1 MIVLSATDITRAYG
15 TDVILDHISFHVN
28 EGDRVGIVGAN
39 GAGKSTLLDILGGV
53 SEPDEGQFFL
63 SSDVTVGYLHQNDDF
78 EDDCTLREEVHKI
91 YERFERAE
99 KEINTLTQDIA
110 QMAADGKT
118 DTDEYK
124 RIMQRYGNL
133 QDQFERDGG
142 FSYKSEMR
150 GILNSMAFGEEYYD
164 NPISSLS
171 GGERTRLALACLLM
185 RKPDVLMLDE
195 PTNHLDIGMLNWLEQ
210 FLRNYKGTVI
220 MVSHDRYFLDQLCTR
235 IFEVAHHHLTC
246 YDGNYTEYAQKKKQ
260 QRESDMRSYK
270 KQQEEIRRQEDI
282 IRKFK
287 ERGTEHLAKRA
298 ASREKKLAHMEVLER
313 PESEGASL
321 NVHFRQDY
329 ETGNDVLLG
338 EDVGEAFRTE
348 EGVRRLFQHA
358 DFDIK
363 KGERIC
369 IVGPNGI
376 GKTTLL
382 RLMIGEIRPTEG
394 KIRIGRNVKFGYYD
408 QRQEQL
414 HGDKTVLDEVHDSY
428 RLYKESEIRNFL
440 GRFLFRGDQVFTKVG
455 SLSGGEKARLALLKL
470 MMSGSNVLMLDEPTN
485 HLDIESKE
493 IFEEA
498 LREFPGTI
506 VAVSHDR
513 YFLNQIAT
521 KIYELGPSGIT
532 KYEGG
537 YDYYEEKKEE
547 TSSGK
552 QYLNQMRDLVGEA
565 ESERRQAFGEQNGK
579 DGQSGEDS
587 LPDQPLSSEE
597 ERALKK
603 KRQAE
608 ERRKQRKIEQ
618 LESRIAE
625 LEDEIEEI
633 QQKMCDPK
641 ILSNSKKL
649 TELDNKQKD
658 AQTELDQA
666 YEEWGQLEE

>member
-28 EGDRVGIVGAN
+28 EGDRVGIIGAN
-39 GAGKSTLLDILGGV
+39 GAGKTTLLDIIGGV
-53 SEPDEGQFFL
+53 REPDEGRYFI
-63 SSDVTVGYLHQNDDF
+63 SSDVTVGYLHQNDTF
-78 EDDCTLREEVHKI
+78 QDDCTLREEVHRI
-91 YERFERAE
+91 YHDFEEAE
-99 KEINTLTQDIA
+99 KEIHSLTQQIA
-110 QMAADGKT
+110 EMAAEGKT
-118 DTDEYK
+118 DTEEYRK
-124 RIMQRYGNL
+124 IMQRYGNL
-133 QDQFERDGG
+133 QERFERDGG
-142 FSYKSEMR
+142 FTYKSEMR

-164 NPISSLS
+164 KPISSLS
-171 GGERTRLALACLLM
+171 GGERTRLSLACLLM
-185 RKPDVLMLDE
+185 RGPDVLMLDE

-210 FLRNYKGTVI
+210 FLRSYKGTVI

-235 IFEVAHHHLTC
+235 IFEVSHHHLTC

-260 QRESDMRSYK
+260 QRESDMRAYR

-282 IRKFK
+282 IRRFK

-298 ASREKKLAHMEVLER
+298 ASREKKLEHMERIDR

-321 NVHFRQDY
+321 NVRFRQDY

-338 EDVGEAFRTE
+338 EDVGEAFRTD
-348 EGVRRLFQHA
+348 EGERRLFRHA

-382 RLMIGEIRPTEG
+382 RMMIGEIRPSEG

-414 HGDKTVLDEVHDSY
+414 HDDKTVLDEVHDSY
-428 RLYKESEIRNFL
+428 RLYKEGEIRNFL
-440 GRFLFRGDQVFTKVG
+440 GRFLFRGDQVFTRVG

-521 KIYELGPSGIT
+521 KIYELGPDGIT

-537 YDYYEEKKEE
+537 FDYYEEKKAE

-552 QYLNQMRDLVGEA
+552 QYLSQMRDLVGEA
-565 ESERRQAFGEQNGK
+565 ESERRKAFGDQNGAEAGG
-579 DGQSGEDS
+579 DENA

-618 LESRIAE
+618 LENRIGE
-625 LEDEIEEI
+625 LEETIEEI
-633 QQKMCDPK
+633 QKKMCDPK

-649 TELDNKQKD
+649 TELDKEQNE
-658 AQTELDQA
+658 AQAELDQA
-666 YEEWGQLEE
+666 YEEWALLDE

>member
-28 EGDRVGIVGAN
+28 GGDRVGIVGAN
-39 GAGKSTLLDILGGV
+39 GAGKTTLLDIIGGV
-53 SEPDEGQFFL
+53 SEPDEGRYFI
-63 SSDVTVGYLHQNDDF
+63 SSDVTVGYLHQNDTF
-78 EDDCTLREEVHKI
+78 QDDCTLREEVHRI
-91 YERFERAE
+91 YHDFEEAE
-99 KEINTLTQDIA
+99 KEINKLTQQIA
-110 QMAADGKT
+110 EMAAQGKT
-118 DTDEYK
+118 DTDEYHK
-124 RIMQRYGNL
+124 IMQRYGNL
-133 QDQFERDGG
+133 QDRFERDGG

-164 NPISSLS
+164 KPISSLS

-185 RKPDVLMLDE
+185 RRPDVLMLDE

-210 FLRNYKGTVI
+210 FLRSYKGTVI

-235 IFEVAHHHLTC
+235 IFEVSHHRLNC

-260 QRESDMRSYK
+260 QRDSDLRAYK

-298 ASREKKLAHMEVLER
+298 ASREKKLAHMELIDR

-321 NVHFRQDY
+321 NVRFRQDY
-329 ETGNDVLLG
+329 ETGNDVLQG

-348 EGVRRLFQHA
+348 DGERRLFRHA

-382 RLMIGEIRPTEG
+382 RLMIGEIRPSEG

-428 RLYKESEIRNFL
+428 RLYKEGEIRNFL

-470 MMSGSNVLMLDEPTN
+470 MMSGANVLMLDEPTN

-521 KIYELGPSGIT
+521 KIYELGPEGIT

-537 YDYYEEKKEE
+537 FDYYEEKKAE

-565 ESERRQAFGEQNGK
+565 ETERRQAFGDQAAADA
-579 DGQSGEDS
+579 DGGDSS

-625 LEDEIEEI
+625 LEEEIEEI
-633 QQKMCDPK
+633 QKKMCDPA

-649 TELDNKQKD
+649 TELDRKQNE

-666 YEEWGQLEE
+666 YDEWATLEE

>member
-1 MIVLSATDITRAYG
+1 M
-15 TDVILDHISFHVN
+15 
-28 EGDRVGIVGAN
+28 
-39 GAGKSTLLDILGGV
+39 
-53 SEPDEGQFFL
+53 
-63 SSDVTVGYLHQNDDF
+63 
-78 EDDCTLREEVHKI
+78 
-91 YERFERAE
+91 
-99 KEINTLTQDIA
+99 
-110 QMAADGKT
+110 
-118 DTDEYK
+118 
-124 RIMQRYGNL
+124 
-133 QDQFERDGG
+133 
-142 FSYKSEMR
+142 
-150 GILNSMAFGEEYYD
+150 
-164 NPISSLS
+164 
-171 GGERTRLALACLLM
+171 
-185 RKPDVLMLDE
+185 
-195 PTNHLDIGMLNWLEQ
+195 
-210 FLRNYKGTVI
+210 
-220 MVSHDRYFLDQLCTR
+220 
-235 IFEVAHHHLTC
+235 
-246 YDGNYTEYAQKKKQ
+246 
-260 QRESDMRSYK
+260 
-270 KQQEEIRRQEDI
+270 
-282 IRKFK
+282 
-287 ERGTEHLAKRA
+287 
-298 ASREKKLAHMEVLER
+298 
-313 PESEGASL
+313 
-321 NVHFRQDY
+321 
-329 ETGNDVLLG
+329 
-338 EDVGEAFRTE
+338 
-348 EGVRRLFQHA
+348 
-358 DFDIK
+358 
-363 KGERIC
+363 
-369 IVGPNGI
+369 GPNGI

-382 RLMIGEIRPTEG
+382 RLMIGEIRPSEG

-428 RLYKESEIRNFL
+428 RLYKEGEIRNFL

-470 MMSGSNVLMLDEPTN
+470 MMSGANVLMLDEPTN

-521 KIYELGPSGIT
+521 KIYELGPEGIT

-537 YDYYEEKKEE
+537 FDYYEEKKAE

-565 ESERRQAFGEQNGK
+565 ETERRQAFGDQAAADA
-579 DGQSGEDS
+579 DGGDSS

-625 LEDEIEEI
+625 LEEEIEEI
-633 QQKMCDPK
+633 QKKMCDPA

-649 TELDNKQKD
+649 TELDRKQNE

-666 YEEWGQLEE
+666 YDEWATLEE